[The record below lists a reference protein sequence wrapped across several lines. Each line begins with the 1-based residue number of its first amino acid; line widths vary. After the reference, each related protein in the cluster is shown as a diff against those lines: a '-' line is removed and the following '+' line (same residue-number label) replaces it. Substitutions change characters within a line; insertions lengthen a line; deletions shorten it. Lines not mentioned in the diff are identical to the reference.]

1 MITRC
6 SLRNYMRNL
15 VDRFFK
21 ILPLWEEN
29 EETLPIYLDSM
40 LIELSGFRSMM
51 FALHHDHDFVT
62 LIAIVQYLIDNPE
75 TSSRTVR
82 REIFRAIS
90 ICNKLSAKYGTKE
103 GFHGVWEAQQ
113 TPSTPPDISDKVR
126 KLCEEVIPE

>member
-1 MITRC
+1 MITRQ

-21 ILPLWEEN
+21 ILPLWEEG
-29 EETLPIYLDSM
+29 EETLPAYLDSM

-51 FALHHDHDFVT
+51 FALHHDHDFVS
-62 LIAIVQYLIDNPE
+62 LMAIVQYLIDNPE
-75 TSSRTVR
+75 TETRTVK

-103 GFHGVWEAQQ
+103 GFHIMWEAQQ
-113 TPSTPPDISDKVR
+113 SPSTLLDTSAEAR
-126 KLCEEVIPE
+126 ELCDGGEV